1 MISTG
6 QSIIDQ
12 QIIIYAAPTKQDNGL
27 LPSYGPDGCGYTMRG
42 TFIDKSEI
50 VEIPPFK
57 SVSVKTKEIV
67 EMPNDMAG
75 LLYIKSTYAR
85 QGIILVTNAPVDPG
99 YNGTLTIR
107 LFNSSEKTV
116 KIYTMGGLAMLIVY
130 KLIDSVPS
138 YNGRHQGKYK

>member
-12 QIIIYAAPTKQDNGL
+12 QIIIYATPTKQDNGL

-42 TFIDKSEI
+42 LFIDRSEI
-50 VEIPPFK
+50 VEISPFK
-57 SVSVKTKEIV
+57 SISIKTKEIV
-67 EMPNDMAG
+67 KMPNDMAG

-107 LFNSSEKTV
+107 FFNSSEKPV

-138 YNGRHQGKYK
+138 YNGRHQNKY